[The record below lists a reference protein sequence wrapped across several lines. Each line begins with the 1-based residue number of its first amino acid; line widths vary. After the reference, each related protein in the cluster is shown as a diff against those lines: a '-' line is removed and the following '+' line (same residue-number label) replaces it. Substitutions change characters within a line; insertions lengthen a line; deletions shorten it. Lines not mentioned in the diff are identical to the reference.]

1 VVVVVVRRG
10 RRPLDGD
17 FGASGGRQRVEA
29 ARDHARDARVHIQHH
44 HQRQEERAHGRE
56 DHVAPV
62 PVVATRLVGVTTRLV
77 PVTPSRHFSF
87 QVLD

>member
-29 ARDHARDARVHIQHH
+29 ARDHARDARVHIEHH

-56 DHVAPV
+56 HHVAPV
-62 PVVATRLVGVTTRLV
+62 PVVATRLVGVTTHLV